1 MTELSLDTDF
11 RHRKLYNKITDVAML
26 ATSTTHIVKE
36 SAVTVKM
43 MQAVCRSDFRYFFV
57 LGSSLQTQML
67 IAIKDSQKFY
77 SF

>member
-43 MQAVCRSDFRYFFV
+43 MQAVCRSDFEYF
-57 LGSSLQTQML
+57 LC
-67 IAIKDSQKFY
+67 
-77 SF
+77 